1 MTFGPLILSLSPLP
15 PIQVLTPRQPSTQCL
30 LLPGGAA
37 PLLSRRAAGCSSPLP
52 PQVAMRHPKRAVQ
65 RGPMSEFLPLYSG
78 NPMVLIRG
86 PNFDFVQVRTY
97 VPTAEKVLIICACA
111 VHFIQFAM
119 FALEKWNL
127 CS

>member
-1 MTFGPLILSLSPLP
+1 
-15 PIQVLTPRQPSTQCL
+15 
-30 LLPGGAA
+30 
-37 PLLSRRAAGCSSPLP
+37 
-52 PQVAMRHPKRAVQ
+52 
-65 RGPMSEFLPLYSG
+65 
-78 NPMVLIRG
+78 MVLIHG